1 MSAAIKPFH
10 FLPGNCQERLLLCDH
25 ASCEI
30 PVELAEL
37 GLSQTDRRRH
47 IAWDIGAKEV
57 AWALAEKLDCPAFFG
72 GVSRLVA
79 DLNRAPDSAE
89 MVMRESDGS
98 IVPGNCSLS
107 DEARG
112 QRISQWHAPYHHA
125 IAHHLQT
132 CLGRGC
138 RPIILS
144 IHSFN
149 PELHGQP
156 RPWPVGLLWREKAPW
171 LEALFNQLRQQG
183 LNVGDNQP
191 YDGWRSLG
199 YTLEQHA
206 IAHGLRYLMVEI
218 RNDQIATVQGQRAW
232 AQTLHWALDSA
243 GFWDAR

>member
-89 MVMRESDGS
+89 MVMRESDGG

-144 IHSFN
+144 PSTASTPN
-149 PELHGQP
+149 CMGSRVP
-156 RPWPVGLLWREKAPW
+156 GLS
-171 LEALFNQLRQQG
+171 G
-183 LNVGDNQP
+183 C
-191 YDGWRSLG
+191 YDGKRRPGWRHCSINFG
-199 YTLEQHA
+199 NKA
-206 IAHGLRYLMVEI
+206 
-218 RNDQIATVQGQRAW
+218 
-232 AQTLHWALDSA
+232 
-243 GFWDAR
+243 